1 MSSGLDRKSENSVA
15 AFAERGCQQ
24 HVVYPVGPAWLPD
37 AHQPPR
43 LLEDVARCPVRG
55 WPDSVPVSRARIR
68 SFRKGSG
75 MGKSVWLARMVAVC
89 AVTALAGSALV
100 VAPAN
105 ADTRGAPALSV
116 ATPAAVRG
124 DVVTTRGEAVST
136 GLRITIAGVSPG
148 GRASVRVTGP
158 NQRSRAAK
166 RYSKV
171 IHRSTTL
178 RVVPG
183 VYRVTSRSVA
193 ATGGTDVPR
202 VVTKTLRVRKNR
214 LTRFTVRYQFVASCA
229 AYAVGDTGPGGGKI
243 FYVDM
248 TRSVGSQCF
257 EAAPNTWSG
266 GADPSAEWCSNT
278 LNLLVGTFGTAIG
291 TGKTN
296 TANMVAA
303 VSPGPCSSGA
313 GFMAYNYSNGA
324 SNSWF
329 LPSQDELNQLC
340 KYARGQSTTV
350 ADQAVVCNASG
361 SLQGGFAAGYY
372 WSSSQSNATNAWT
385 QYFGNGSQYT
395 GPKNFTDR
403 VRPVRAY

>member
-1 MSSGLDRKSENSVA
+1 
-15 AFAERGCQQ
+15 
-24 HVVYPVGPAWLPD
+24 
-37 AHQPPR
+37 
-43 LLEDVARCPVRG
+43 
-55 WPDSVPVSRARIR
+55 
-68 SFRKGSG
+68 
-75 MGKSVWLARMVAVC
+75 MGKSVWLVRLVAVC
-89 AVTALAGSALV
+89 AVTALAGGALV

-158 NQRSRAAK
+158 RQRSRAARVAK

-193 ATGGTDVPR
+193 AIGGTDVPK
-202 VVTKTLRVRKNR
+202 VATKTLRVRKDR
-214 LTRFTVRYQFVASCA
+214 LTGFTVRYQFVASCA
-229 AYAVGDTGPGGGKI
+229 AYVVGDTGPGGGKI

-248 TRSVGSQCF
+248 TRPSGSQCF

-324 SNSWF
+324 ANSWF
-329 LPSQDELNQLC
+329 LPSSDELNQLC

-350 ADQAVVCNASG
+350 ADQDVMCNSSG
-361 SLQGGFAAGYY
+361 SLQGGFAAGRY
-372 WSSSQSNATNAWT
+372 WSSSQGSPVSAWS
-385 QYFGNGSQYT
+385 QFFFGSQT
-395 GPKNFTDR
+395 PIFKGDALL
-403 VRPVRAY
+403 VRPVRAFSPSSI